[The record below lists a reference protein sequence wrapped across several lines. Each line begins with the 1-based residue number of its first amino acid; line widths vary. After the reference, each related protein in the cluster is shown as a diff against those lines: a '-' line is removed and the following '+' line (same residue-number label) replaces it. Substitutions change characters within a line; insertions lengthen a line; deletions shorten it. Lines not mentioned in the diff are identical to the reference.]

1 MRFSTVTACL
11 TACLAPAAALSV
23 LNGKAPELTISDDL
37 KIPGDS
43 PLEFCPGDHAADL
56 IKIDRVDLAPNPP
69 KAYGYP
75 AHCPP
80 IQDTVLMSR

>member
-23 LNGKAPELTISDDL
+23 LNGKAPDVTISDDL

-43 PLEFCPGDHAADL
+43 PLELCPGDHTADL
-56 IKIDRVDLAPNPP
+56 IRIDKVDLAPNPP
-69 KAYGYP
+69 KAYDSP
-75 AHCPP
+75 AYTC
-80 IQDTVLMSR
+80 TTMRY